1 MALSCLRNAVREI
14 DLSRLSVRSF
24 NRSKNCRAAREQAN
38 RAAHAGAVI
47 RAVAVWVLTVREVLL
62 VVVLGVVERRG
73 IGARGGDG
81 AVAGRRGLVLVGL
94 LEGLGLLLL
103 GLGEGVDDR
112 AVLGA
117 GIVALAHALGRVVV
131 LPEDAQQLLVADL
144 GRV

>member
-47 RAVAVWVLTVREVLL
+47 RAVAVWVLAVREVLL

-73 IGARGGDG
+73 IGDLGSDG
-81 AVAGRRGLVLVGL
+81 PVAGCAQLLLVGVARR
-94 LEGLGLLLL
+94 LGRLPL

-112 AVLGA
+112 AILGA
-117 GIVALAHALGRVVV
+117 GVVALAHALGRVVV
-131 LPEDAQQLLVADL
+131 LPEDAQ
-144 GRV
+144 